1 MNRLLTLAATLTV
14 PIALTAC
21 GGSSSTPSAHDTPS
35 APPSS
40 SAPPSPSPTATSGG
54 TDQQRVTAIQLALTD
69 LPSGWKSQPDTTTAA
84 ERLKNDRQFDTCLG
98 LPTIET
104 IQTTSSEVDF
114 GRGDGFAFAATL
126 INVTKNEPQ
135 AAPYQAVL
143 AGPKGVSCS
152 VASARSQP
160 PPKGAKLVSATGSRL
175 DAPAGEFAMRTVV
188 TYKLA
193 NGRNVSLTIDDFG
206 MVVKRFIVQVAFT
219 GVIQPPQKALED
231 SVVAKVLARATAN
244 AA

>member
-1 MNRLLTLAATLTV
+1 MNRLLTLAATLTLPV
-14 PIALTAC
+14 ALTAC
-21 GGSSSTPSAHDTPS
+21 NSSSSTPSAHDSPS

-40 SAPPSPSPTATSGG
+40 ASPSPSPTANAGG
-54 TDQQRVTAIQLALTD
+54 TDQQRVTAIQLTLTD
-69 LPSGWKSQPDTTTAA
+69 LPSGWKAQPNTTTAA
-84 ERLKNDRQFDTCLG
+84 EQLKNDKEFDTCLG
-98 LPTIET
+98 MPTIET

-114 GRGDGFAFAATL
+114 SRADGFAFAATL
-126 INVTKNEPQ
+126 INVTKTEPH

-160 PPKGAKLVSATGSRL
+160 PPKGAKLVSATGSKL
-175 DAPAGEFAMRTVV
+175 DAPAGEFATRTVV

-193 NGRNVSLTIDDFG
+193 NGRDVSLTIDDFG